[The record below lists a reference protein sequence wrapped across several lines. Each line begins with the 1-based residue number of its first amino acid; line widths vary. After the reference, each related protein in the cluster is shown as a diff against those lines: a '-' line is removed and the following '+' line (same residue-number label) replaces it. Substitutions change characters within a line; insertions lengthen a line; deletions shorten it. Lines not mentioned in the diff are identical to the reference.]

1 MKPTRRELI
10 AATTG
15 VTALLAAC
23 SGSGDSAKD
32 AAQDGKSAEA
42 AKAFFKVDPAT
53 AGKVTGKVAY
63 TGPKP
68 ARKAID
74 MSSEE
79 TECRRSHKGAVYS
92 EEVILNDDG
101 TLANVF
107 VYISAGLEG
116 KTFQPPTTPVRL
128 NQSGCMFTPHVSGVM
143 TGQPLVVANSD
154 PVTHNVHPMPEK
166 NREWNQG
173 QPPGAPEIER
183 TFRFEEIMIPVKCNV
198 HSWMKS
204 YIGVV
209 AHPYYAVTAAGGAFE
224 LPNLPPGTYTI
235 TAWHEK
241 FGTQTAQITLAPSGT
256 ATAEFTFKG

>member
-1 MKPTRRELI
+1 MKTTRRELI
-10 AATTG
+10 ATTAATAGLT
-15 VTALLAAC
+15 TLLTAC
-23 SGSGDSAKD
+23 SGSSDSAKD
-32 AAQDGKSAEA
+32 DAKAPAGAAP
-42 AKAFFKVDPAT
+42 AFFKVDPAT
-53 AGKVTGKVAY
+53 AGNVTGKVSY

-68 ARKAID
+68 ARRAID

-79 TECRRSHKGAVYS
+79 TACSRNHKGPVYS

-107 VYISAGLEG
+107 VYISAGLDG
-116 KTFQPPTTPVRL
+116 KPFEPPTTPVRL

-224 LPNLPPGTYTI
+224 LPNLPPGTYT
-235 TAWHEK
+235 
-241 FGTQTAQITLAPSGT
+241 
-256 ATAEFTFKG
+256 